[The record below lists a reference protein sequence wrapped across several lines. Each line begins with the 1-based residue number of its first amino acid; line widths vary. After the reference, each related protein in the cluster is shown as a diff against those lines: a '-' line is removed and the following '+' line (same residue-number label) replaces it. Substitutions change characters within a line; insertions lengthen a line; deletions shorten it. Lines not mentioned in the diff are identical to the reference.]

1 MSTNDVKLIDKVC
14 NAIGLLFYPIS
25 TAIKRITDNKD
36 SLRALQN
43 EYDRSLREEIL
54 NRNMDDIT
62 KSALISAS
70 SKSIREFVNQATIL
84 GIAIENLGDSADP
97 QNLDDDWLYFFMNK
111 AATITDEQMRYTWGK
126 ILAEACEDPEICS
139 KTLINTLSLISK
151 WQAEAFQNICRF
163 RMINMDIPANE
174 NKISTYPIIF
184 LSKNSENYFNNG
196 ITYKGISAL
205 EQLGLINIDSHKEFV
220 VYTDLLKIRDYRNS
234 IEVIGNEKIEIGN
247 ITFTYDGYLL
257 QKIIEPYYN
266 NKITDYNVHVWL
278 NKKYQVYVNGIK
290 QSI

>member
-1 MSTNDVKLIDKVC
+1 MDTNDVKLIEKIC
-14 NAIGLLFYPIS
+14 SATGLFYPIS

-43 EYDRSLREEIL
+43 EYDKSFREEIL
-54 NRNMDDIT
+54 NRDMSDIA
-62 KSALISAS
+62 KAVLISAS
-70 SKSIREFVNQATIL
+70 SKSIKEFVNQATIL

-97 QNLDDDWLYFFMNK
+97 QNLDNDWLYFFMNK

-139 KTLINTLSLISK
+139 KTLINTLSLIGK
-151 WQAEAFQNICRF
+151 WQAEAFQNICKF
-163 RMINMDIPANE
+163 RMINMDIPVNE

-184 LSKNSENYFNNG
+184 LSKNSENYFNSG

-234 IEVIGNEKIEIGN
+234 IEVIGNKKIEIGN

-278 NKKYQVYVNGIK
+278 NKKYKVYVNGIK

>member
-1 MSTNDVKLIDKVC
+1 METNDIKLIEKVC
-14 NAIGLLFYPIS
+14 NVTGLFYPIS

-43 EYDRSLREEIL
+43 EYDISFREEIL
-54 NRNMDDIT
+54 NRDMNDVA
-62 KSALISAS
+62 KAALISAS
-70 SKSIREFVNQATIL
+70 SKSIKEFVNQAIIL
-84 GIAIENLGDSADP
+84 GVAIENLGDSANP
-97 QNLDDDWLYFFMNK
+97 PNLDDDWLYFFMNK

-126 ILAEACEDPEICS
+126 ILAEACEDSEICS
-139 KTLINTLSLISK
+139 KTLINTLSLIST
-151 WQAEAFQNICRF
+151 WQAKAFQNICRF

-174 NKISTYPIIF
+174 NRISTYPIIF
-184 LSKNSENYFNNG
+184 LSKNSKNYFNSG

-205 EQLGLINIDSHKEFV
+205 EQLGLLNIDSHKEFV
-220 VYTDLLKIRDYRNS
+220 VYTDLLKVRDYRNS
-234 IEVIGNEKIEIGN
+234 IEIIGNGKIEIGN
-247 ITFTYDGYLL
+247 IIFTYDGYLL
-257 QKIIEPYYN
+257 QKIIEPSYS

>member
-1 MSTNDVKLIDKVC
+1 METNSIQLIEKVC
-14 NAIGLLFYPIS
+14 DITGLFYPIS

-36 SLRALQN
+36 SLRELQN
-43 EYDRSLREEIL
+43 EYDKSFREEIL
-54 NRNMDDIT
+54 NRKMSDIA
-62 KSALISAS
+62 KAALISAS
-70 SKSIREFVNQATIL
+70 SKSIKEFVNQATIL
-84 GIAIENLGDSADP
+84 GIAIDNLEDSAKP
-97 QNLDDDWLYFFMNK
+97 ENLDDDWLYFFMNK

-126 ILAEACEDPEICS
+126 ILAEACEDSEICS

-174 NKISTYPIIF
+174 NKISVYPIIF
-184 LSKNSENYFNNG
+184 LSKNSEGYFNNG

-234 IEVIGNEKIEIGN
+234 IEVIGDEKIEIGN
-247 ITFTYDGYLL
+247 IIFTYDGYLL
-257 QKIIEPYYN
+257 QKIIEPYYS

-278 NKKYQVYVNGIK
+278 NKKYQVYVNGIR